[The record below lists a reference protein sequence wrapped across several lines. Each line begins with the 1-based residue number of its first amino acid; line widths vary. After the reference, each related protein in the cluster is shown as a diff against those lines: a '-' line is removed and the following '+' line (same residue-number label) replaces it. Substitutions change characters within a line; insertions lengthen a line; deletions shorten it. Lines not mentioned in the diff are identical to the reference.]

1 MDYIT
6 MHQTATPN
14 LQSVINQSLVFHYLK
29 EHGSSY
35 RAQISLDLNISLP
48 AVGRALDELVEKKF
62 VIPSEYKMNTQKRRV
77 QFYESSLDDFILISI
92 DAYNNLITA
101 DKSNSIIKFDM
112 NADADIG
119 ESFTAIIDDF
129 VINTLHKSTDMIKAI
144 CIAFPG
150 IVNPDKGVVEK
161 AIYHPQFENYPI
173 VKVLEG
179 KYSCTVFIDNVVKLA
194 VLQNKA
200 ELGDKYSNIVAM
212 DIGMEIGA
220 GIMINGSVYRG
231 ENYIAGEIGFYAD
244 TSNGSKKL
252 NGHSS
257 TLRKLA
263 YMLKEEENGD
273 ADFNEFSCRDKCIPI
288 IDEAFRTAHNGD
300 RKATAVID
308 QFAEEISLLIN
319 KIDPLL
325 NPAAIVISGEIC
337 TIPYS
342 EELFLKKVVEKYH
355 KLRFSNV
362 SICFSPSGPIAGLL
376 GGAKMAEDIF
386 MKQQFPY
393 VMIETDDK

>member
-1 MDYIT
+1 

-35 RAQISLDLNISLP
+35 RAQISIDLNISLP

-62 VIPSEYKMNTQKRRV
+62 VVPSEYKMNTQKRRV
-77 QFYESSLDDFILISI
+77 QFYESNLDDFILISI

-173 VKVLEG
+173 VNVLEG

-244 TSNGSKKL
+244 ASNGAKKL

-263 YMLKEEENGD
+263 YMLKEEEEENGN
-273 ADFNEFSCRDKCIPI
+273 ADFNEFSCREKCIPI
-288 IDEAFRTAHNGD
+288 IDEAFRAAHNGD
-300 RKATAVID
+300 MKATAVID
-308 QFAEEISLLIN
+308 HRRNQLA
-319 KIDPLL
+319 D
-325 NPAAIVISGEIC
+325 
-337 TIPYS
+337 
-342 EELFLKKVVEKYH
+342 
-355 KLRFSNV
+355 
-362 SICFSPSGPIAGLL
+362 
-376 GGAKMAEDIF
+376 
-386 MKQQFPY
+386 KQ
-393 VMIETDDK
+393 D